1 MPTRHELITK
11 AASFPV
17 GHPERKAIL
26 DSLSKKARGP
36 LLLWTGQGMETREF
50 GVAEQRLH
58 GDAEDIA
65 RQILELPARV
75 EALVKDYLRG
85 MKQQVGFDPRYWETG
100 AGIEIENGV
109 LSSYSLWTVDM
120 EGWPEGE
127 AFDTW
132 FDKLDTKHHIERG
145 HD

>member
-65 RQILELPARV
+65 RQILELPAR
-75 EALVKDYLRG
+75 RIG
-85 MKQQVGFDPRYWETG
+85 TVGGDQLKITTAVG
-100 AGIEIENGV
+100 AYAWPVSE
-109 LSSYSLWTVDM
+109 LHDLWWNAIARVMD
-120 EGWPEGE
+120 
-127 AFDTW
+127 
-132 FDKLDTKHHIERG
+132 
-145 HD
+145 